1 MRKNKNNRD
10 KDKKNIDLKSV
21 SSNQSSQEGKK
32 DDGFLTAEEG
42 SIQNNDEVIFHSF
55 DNRNN

>member
-10 KDKKNIDLKSV
+10 KEKKNIDLKSV

-42 SIQNNDEVIFHSF
+42 SI
-55 DNRNN
+55 